1 MNFFKLIKFFF
12 SRSFY
17 SKINSFF
24 HQISWL
30 NEFFLLLFFHFF
42 FVLLFCSRF
51 SHYIGSRLS
60 ELHGGSRSF
69 HRMESSLLHSW
80 SIDWV
85 SEIFINGASINCVN
99 IENMVDFN
107 SPKKSSKNL
116 DQLNP
121 SDARQACNQNFQ
133 VINFEHPNESRDIAQ
148 FSDTLRPYQIVAS
161 CCVCSVC

>member
-1 MNFFKLIKFFF
+1 MNFFCYCFF
-12 SRSFY
+12 
-17 SKINSFF
+17 I
-24 HQISWL
+24 
-30 NEFFLLLFFHFF
+30 F
-42 FVLLFCSRF
+42 FVLLRCSRF

-60 ELHGGSRSF
+60 ELHGGSWSF

-85 SEIFINGASINCVN
+85 SEIFINVESINCVK
-99 IENMVDFN
+99 IKTMVDFN
-107 SPKKSSKNL
+107 RPQKVLKEF
-116 DQLNP
+116 DQINP